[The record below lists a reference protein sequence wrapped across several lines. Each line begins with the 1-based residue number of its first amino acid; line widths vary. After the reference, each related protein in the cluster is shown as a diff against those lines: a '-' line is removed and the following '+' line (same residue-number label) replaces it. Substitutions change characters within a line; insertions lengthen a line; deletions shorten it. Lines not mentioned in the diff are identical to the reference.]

1 MNYFPVFQLSPMMDG
16 HSLGKLEL
24 SKNDKIL
31 EFNGFRIYDRK
42 FILIEPRNY
51 QISIFRTRKPSLILG
66 ENSIPSSELNR

>member
-1 MNYFPVFQLSPMMDG
+1 MMDG

-42 FILIEPRNY
+42 F
-51 QISIFRTRKPSLILG
+51 T
-66 ENSIPSSELNR
+66 LNREITRFRFFELENQVSYLEKILSLPPNLIDKIR